1 MNAPPQVTLMVSTD
15 MDTSYSPT
23 TRSGK
28 DALIELLPIE
38 IRALIIENLC
48 RPDAL
53 TLKFCSPTF
62 YHAKLTRTTIL
73 IPPVGSH
80 DVSHL
85 KCDLRKW
92 IHRPLACGL
101 CGQLRPSYK
110 FTDKMKRGDSVRR
123 RRQDNTRKNIVLGP
137 KPKAVQAFSR
147 FCVDCGTTPDAMGHQ
162 QYGRGTWLRI
172 GGLSHTVC
180 VQCNRVDLSDKKK
193 ENLCRGCW
201 EKKTDTKPVALAIR
215 PHPQSV
221 VDECRMEGSRTSH
234 GATADG
240 ADVVE
245 ASLAAS
251 DPKQFLAQMAHAH
264 ITEMNPAKTA
274 KGTDV
279 TRKVDTKKAK
289 LERGIQVPRRY
300 FLEV

>member
-1 MNAPPQVTLMVSTD
+1 MANTN
-15 MDTSYSPT
+15 MDTLSSPT
-23 TRSGK
+23 IPSRK
-28 DALIELLPIE
+28 DTPIELLPIE
-38 IRALIIENLC
+38 IKALIIENLC

-53 TLKFCSPTF
+53 ILKFCSPTF
-62 YHAKLTRTTIL
+62 YHAKVTRTTIL

-101 CGQLRPSYK
+101 CGRLRPSYK
-110 FTDKMKRGDSVRR
+110 FTDKMKRGDLVRR

-137 KPKAVQAFSR
+137 KLKAVQAISR

-172 GGLSHTVC
+172 GGLSHIVC
-180 VQCNRVDLSDKKK
+180 VQCNRVDLSDKRK

-201 EKKTDTKPVALAIR
+201 EKKIDTKPVALAIR

-221 VDECRMEGSRTSH
+221 VVECHMEGSQTSH
-234 GATADG
+234 GTTSDG
-240 ADVVE
+240 AGFTE
-245 ASLAAS
+245 AALAAS
-251 DPKQFLAQMAHAH
+251 NSKQFLAQMAHANFD
-264 ITEMNPAKTA
+264 EMNPAKTA
-274 KGTDV
+274 KGTKV
-279 TRKVDTKKAK
+279 MRNVDTKKAK
-289 LERGIQVPRRY
+289 PERGI
-300 FLEV
+300 